1 MLETIEDLWIILD
14 AGIVLFT
21 YLKEHE
27 VNPDIFGGIVT
38 VLDNFAEVTLKS
50 GLEFFEID
58 PNIYIVIKRHHLIF
72 IATAPQ
78 KTNFDDLMADLRI
91 IVAKFFSIYPIDIK
105 EKWNGTRN
113 YFSDFR
119 DKIESKEL
127 V

>member
-14 AGIVLFT
+14 TGIVLFT
-21 YLKEHE
+21 YLKDQE

-38 VLDNFAEVTLKS
+38 VLDNFAEVTLKC

-72 IATAPQ
+72 IATAPH
-78 KTNFDDLMADLRI
+78 KTNFDDLMVDLRMV
-91 IVAKFFSIYPIDIK
+91 VAKFFSIFPIDVK
-105 EKWNGTRN
+105 EKWNGNRN

-119 DKIESKEL
+119 DKIENKEL
-127 V
+127 L